1 MTSMNAKENKPLLP
15 AYLVVG
21 EDALK
26 RAAVIKRL
34 RARLEQCGD
43 LAFNSDDIDA
53 EAVEDDVIV
62 SSCNTVPF
70 ASDYRLV
77 YVRNAE
83 KLRKQESD
91 ALVAYLKSPNP
102 STVLCL
108 EAEKLA
114 KNSRL
119 YKAIAALDKNAVIEC
134 VPLKKYELP
143 KTVRSMAVSH
153 GVTFTE
159 GAAKL
164 LVDLVGENTVH
175 LDAEIRKIALAHR
188 GSDAV
193 NEAEVMSITARTA
206 EVKPWEFVDAFAAR
220 DLPKCLLYLGRMSSM
235 TPHALIAMCVNRLR
249 ELVCAKA
256 VARRGS
262 ATTAQLSAA
271 LSAAGG
277 RKMQDWQLKNHFRWA
292 ACFSVVELRRA
303 IISARDAERAMKSGA
318 DPHEAFLDWMIG
330 VLRR

>member
-1 MTSMNAKENKPLLP
+1 MNAKDNTPLLP

-34 RARLEQCGD
+34 RARLETYGD

-53 EAVEDDVIV
+53 ETVEDGVIV
-62 SSCNTVPF
+62 TSCNTVPF
-70 ASDYRLV
+70 ASEYRLV

-83 KLRKQESD
+83 KLRKQEAD
-91 ALVAYLKSPNP
+91 ALVGYLKSPSP
-102 STVLCL
+102 TTVLCL

-114 KNSRL
+114 KSTKL
-119 YKAIAALDKNAVIEC
+119 YKAVSALGSKAVIEC
-134 VPLKKYELP
+134 APLKKFELH
-143 KTVRSMAVSH
+143 KTVRSMAVAH

-164 LVDLVGENTVH
+164 LVELVGENTVR
-175 LDAEIRKIALAHR
+175 LDAEIKKIALAHR

-193 NEAEVMSITARTA
+193 SESEVLSMTARTA

-220 DLPKCLLYLGRMSSM
+220 DLRKCLLYLGRMESV

-249 ELVCAKA
+249 ELICAKS

-262 ATTAQLSAA
+262 ATSAQLSAA
-271 LSAAGG
+271 LAAAGG
-277 RKMQDWQLKNHFRWA
+277 RKMADWQLKNHFRWA
-292 ACFSVVELRRA
+292 SQFTAAELRAA
-303 IISARDAERAMKSGA
+303 IVSARDAEQAMKSGA
-318 DPHEAFLDWMIG
+318 DPHEAFRDWMLATLKRG
-330 VLRR
+330 